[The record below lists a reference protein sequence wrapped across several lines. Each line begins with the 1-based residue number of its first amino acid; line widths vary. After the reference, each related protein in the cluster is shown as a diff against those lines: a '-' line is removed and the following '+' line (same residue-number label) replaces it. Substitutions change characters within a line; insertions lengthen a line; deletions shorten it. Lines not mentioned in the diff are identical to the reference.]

1 MLRHVLD
8 GNGSEDLSQMDVSNL
23 FKMCLAMTDDKRKV
37 FIMTRLQRVV
47 SHQIEG
53 QDSPSRLRTLVDFL
67 GSFAETMDFA
77 EDSCLYLLDRQLL
90 T

>member
-1 MLRHVLD
+1 
-8 GNGSEDLSQMDVSNL
+8 
-23 FKMCLAMTDDKRKV
+23 MTDDKRKV

-77 EDSCLYLLDRQLL
+77 EDSCL
-90 T
+90 